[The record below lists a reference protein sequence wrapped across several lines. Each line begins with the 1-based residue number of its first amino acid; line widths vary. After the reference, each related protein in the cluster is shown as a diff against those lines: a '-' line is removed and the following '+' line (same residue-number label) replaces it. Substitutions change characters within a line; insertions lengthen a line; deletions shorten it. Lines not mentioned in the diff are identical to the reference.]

1 MRLFILLI
9 TFLSAV
15 AALALNKIDGTTI
28 ELGDEPAVVDLSNVI
43 IPARAPVTES
53 SAHNARDATDVNAA
67 DWDRSASNSHY
78 RAILNSLRHLPRR
91 TGHCEPTARS
101 LFLHGSVGNLATN
114 PATIGWNDKIKS
126 VDCRWDQ
133 L

>member
-1 MRLFILLI
+1 MDPSSEWIHGLLVSAPGILA
-9 TFLSAV
+9 FSV
-15 AALALNKIDGTTI
+15 
-28 ELGDEPAVVDLSNVI
+28 
-43 IPARAPVTES
+43 
-53 SAHNARDATDVNAA
+53 
-67 DWDRSASNSHY
+67 
-78 RAILNSLRHLPRR
+78 